1 MAGRA
6 FLSRLVATRTAN
18 ADAFYQCVK
27 GLRQQFIADHLPA
40 GSDGQVRSV
49 AGRFGVV
56 AAAGELAT
64 EWGILP
70 WEIGEATQAA
80 AICFQAWLTERGG
93 IGAGEVQA
101 AIRQVRAFFEQHGTS
116 RFPEIRDGVAHPS
129 SPSWRQK
136 LNLDPPEDHIDE
148 MRTLNRCGWRRHDK
162 ARAGSFYV
170 LPEAWKS
177 EVCRGMDGEVAAK
190 ALADRRLLK
199 REGKNLTCKV
209 TIPETRT
216 PPRLCGQWCVAGR
229 RRRLI
234 QPAGRALPDLLPDL
248 GRRELLDFSQLP
260 DCPTCPTSSAGGRQ
274 WTLLPLPPPSSLHH
288 QKKKSLYS
296 KIGRAGRAP

>member
-1 MAGRA
+1 MDLSRSRKRSLSNMVPSLGNRSSWRQALLADHLRHAAATFYGVAGRA

-101 AIRQVRAFFEQHGTS
+101 AIRQVRAFFEQHGAS
-116 RFPEIRDGVAHPS
+116 RFPEIRDE
-129 SPSWRQK
+129 
-136 LNLDPPEDHIDE
+136 L
-148 MRTLNRCGWRRHDK
+148 RTINRCGWRRRDG
-162 ARAGSFYV
+162 AGWEFLI

-177 EVCRGMDGEVAAK
+177 EVCRGIDGEVAAK

-209 TIPETRT
+209 TIPEHGR
-216 PPRLCGQWCVAGR
+216 PRVYVVSG
-229 RRRLI
+229 
-234 QPAGRALPDLLPDL
+234 ALLEGDAD
-248 GRRELLDFSQLP
+248 
-260 DCPTCPTSSAGGRQ
+260 
-274 WTLLPLPPPSSLHH
+274 
-288 QKKKSLYS
+288 
-296 KIGRAGRAP
+296 

>member
-1 MAGRA
+1 MDLSRSRKRSRSNMVPSLGNRVLLPSSVRHAITCAMQPRPSTAWLDGR
-6 FLSRLVATRTAN
+6 SCRRLVATRTAD
-18 ADAFYQCVK
+18 ADAFYELVK

-101 AIRQVRAFFEQHGTS
+101 AIRQVRAFFEQHGAS
-116 RFPEIRDGVAHPS
+116 RFPEIRDE
-129 SPSWRQK
+129 
-136 LNLDPPEDHIDE
+136 L
-148 MRTLNRCGWRRHDK
+148 RTINRCGWRRRDG
-162 ARAGSFYV
+162 AGWEFLV

-177 EVCRGMDGEVAAK
+177 EVCRGIDGEVAAK

-199 REGKNLTCKV
+199 RDGKNLTCKV
-209 TIPETRT
+209 TIPEHGR
-216 PPRLCGQWCVAGR
+216 PRVYVVSG
-229 RRRLI
+229 
-234 QPAGRALPDLLPDL
+234 ALLEGDAD
-248 GRRELLDFSQLP
+248 
-260 DCPTCPTSSAGGRQ
+260 
-274 WTLLPLPPPSSLHH
+274 
-288 QKKKSLYS
+288 
-296 KIGRAGRAP
+296 